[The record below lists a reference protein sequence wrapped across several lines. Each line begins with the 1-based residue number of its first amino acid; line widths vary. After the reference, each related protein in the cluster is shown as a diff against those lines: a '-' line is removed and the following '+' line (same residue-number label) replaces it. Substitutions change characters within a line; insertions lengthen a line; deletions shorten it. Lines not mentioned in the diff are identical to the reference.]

1 MYEYSRAARRER
13 DVDKETCQN
22 VRCLEKTNAAVTLPP
37 PRFKQWDISRSTNFT
52 GLKSVSLDKNL
63 SKNLNC
69 FAAKRQKFSGFPK
82 SPTHRTKN
90 APKSTFCVCHN
101 KNSKRRTR
109 FEKLHRRAFTRK
121 RKKKRSR
128 EDKKPRA
135 GDNTKAICTFPPTP
149 RARVLFCPFG
159 FFGFLSVARGV

>member
-1 MYEYSRAARRER
+1 MPECAMFIEN
-13 DVDKETCQN
+13 EC
-22 VRCLEKTNAAVTLPP
+22 RCGPP
-37 PRFKQWDISRSTNFT
+37 PPSLQTVGYLTQHKLHS
-52 GLKSVSLDKNL
+52 LKSVSKIKNL
-63 SKNLNC
+63 CKNLNC

-90 APKSTFCVCHN
+90 AQKSTFCVII
-101 KNSKRRTR
+101 NSKRRTR

-121 RKKKRSR
+121 GKKKRSR